1 MTTDWSA
8 SGRQHKRVD
17 LALEDVSGDGSFS
30 GYASLFGAVDL
41 GRDVIEP
48 GAFAASLK
56 RRGASDVRMLY
67 QHDPDQ
73 PIGRWLS
80 IREDARGLHV
90 EGKLALGVARAR
102 EVHELMK
109 SGALDGLSI
118 GFQTLRARTE
128 AKAGVRRIL
137 SADLWEISVVTFP
150 MQPGARVTAVKAL
163 GQGTA
168 TLTRRELERRLTRDA
183 GLNRRQARG
192 LMAQGFGA
200 LSDRQDAAPE
210 DLRRLEERMR
220 SLTGALSRDFRPTQ
234 ANLLKGR
241 PMTTQ
246 AQNSRTTTAGTKTA
260 RAPETK
266 SVDADV
272 SAAFEDFMSAFEH
285 YKHSNDE
292 RLAEIERRGSAD
304 VVTEEKMARIDTALD
319 EQKRALDALAV
330 KRARPDLGRSGG
342 AAPSP
347 VRQAFDAYVRRGDEA
362 GLRQAEVKAMSAGS
376 DADGGY
382 LVPDELDTEIGRR
395 LSELSPIRSIAT
407 VRQVSGAVL
416 KKPFALDG
424 MATGWV
430 GETDAR
436 PQTNAPQ
443 LAELQ
448 FPTMELYAMPA
459 ATASLIE
466 DGALDIE
473 GWIAAEVEAA
483 FAEQEGA
490 AFVTGDGVNKPRGFL
505 DYPSVADDSW
515 SWGNLGHIA
524 TGSAGA
530 FGADPSDRLVELIY
544 ALKAGHRQNGRFVMN
559 RKTQSQIRKFK
570 DADGN
575 YLWVPPAGVGQA
587 ASLMGFPVVEAE
599 DMPDVA
605 ANALAIAFGDF
616 RRGYLVVDRTGV
628 RILRDPYSAK
638 PYVLFYTTKR
648 VGGGVQNFEAIKLL
662 KFAA

>member
-1 MTTDWSA
+1 MTSDWSA

-80 IREDARGLHV
+80 IREDSRGLHV

-118 GFQTLRARTE
+118 GFQTLRARSE

-150 MQPGARVTAVKAL
+150 MQPGARVTAVKAAP
-163 GQGTA
+163 GAVTSP
-168 TLTRRELERRLTRDA
+168 TRRELERRLTRDA
-183 GLNRRQARG
+183 GLTRRQARG
-192 LMAQGFGA
+192 LIAQGYGA

-210 DLRRLEERMR
+210 DLKRLEKRMR
-220 SLTGALSRDFRPTQ
+220 SLTGALSRTSGLTDP
-234 ANLLKGR
+234 NLLKGR
-241 PMTTQ
+241 PMNTQ
-246 AQNSRTTTAGTKTA
+246 ITKA

-285 YKHSNDE
+285 YKQSNDE
-292 RLAEIERRGSAD
+292 RLAEIERRGGAD
-304 VVTEEKMARIDTALD
+304 VITEEKMARIDTALD

-330 KRARPDLGRSGG
+330 KRARPDLGRGG
-342 AAPSP
+342 GSAPSP

-362 GLRQAEVKAMSAGS
+362 GLRQGELKAMSAGS
-376 DADGGY
+376 DPDGGY
-382 LVPDELDTEIGRR
+382 LVPDELDSEIGRR

-490 AFVTGDGVNKPRGFL
+490 AFVSGDGANKPRGFL

-515 SWGNLGHIA
+515 SWGNLGHIV

-575 YLWVPPAGVGQA
+575 YLWTPPAGAGQQA
-587 ASLMGFPVVEAE
+587 ALMGFPVVEAE
-599 DMPDVA
+599 DMPDIA
-605 ANALAIAFGDF
+605 ANSASIAFGDF

-662 KFAA
+662 RFAA

>member
-1 MTTDWSA
+1 MTPDWSA

-80 IREDARGLHV
+80 IREDAHGLHV
-90 EGKLALGVARAR
+90 EGKLSLGVARAR

-118 GFQTLRARTE
+118 GFQTLRARSE

-150 MQPGARVTAVKAL
+150 MQPGARVTAVKAAA
-163 GQGTA
+163 GA
-168 TLTRRELERRLTRDA
+168 VPALTVRELERRLTRDA
-183 GLNRRQARG
+183 GLTRRQARG
-192 LMAQGFGA
+192 LIARGHGG
-200 LSDRQDAAPE
+200 LSDRQDAGPE
-210 DLRRLEERMR
+210 DLKRLERKLR
-220 SLTGALSRDFRPTQ
+220 ALTGALSGSAPSTHFKP
-234 ANLLKGR
+234 LKGQT
-241 PMTTQ
+241 MTTQ
-246 AQNSRTTTAGTKTA
+246 TLSASRKTA

-266 SVDADV
+266 SLDADI

-285 YKHSNDE
+285 YKQSNDE
-292 RLAEIERRGSAD
+292 RLGEIERRGSAD
-304 VVTEEKMARIDTALD
+304 VLTREKMARIDTALD

-330 KRARPDLGRSGG
+330 KRARPDLGCGNGG
-342 AAPSP
+342 APSP

-362 GLRQAEVKAMSAGS
+362 GLRQAELKAMSTGS
-376 DADGGY
+376 DPDGGY

-416 KKPFALDG
+416 KKPFALNG

-436 PQTNAPQ
+436 PQTATPQ

-466 DGALDIE
+466 DSAVDIE
-473 GWIAAEVEAA
+473 GWIASEVEAA

-490 AFVTGDGVNKPRGFL
+490 AFVAGDGVNKPRGFL
-505 DYPSVADDSW
+505 DYPSIADDAW
-515 SWGNLGHIA
+515 SWGNLGFIA
-524 TGSAGA
+524 TGAAGA
-530 FGADPSDRLVELIY
+530 FGANPSDRLIELIY

-559 RKTQSQIRKFK
+559 RKTQAQIRKFK

-575 YLWVPPAGVGQA
+575 YLWMPPAGAGQA

-599 DMPDVA
+599 DMPDIA
-605 ANALAIAFGDF
+605 ANALALAFGDF

>member
-8 SGRQHKRVD
+8 SGRQRKRVD

-56 RRGASDVRMLY
+56 RRGAGDVRMLY

-80 IREDARGLHV
+80 IREDERGLHV

-118 GFQTLRARTE
+118 GFQTLRARNE

-150 MQPGARVTAVKAL
+150 MQPGARVTVVKAAS
-163 GQGTA
+163 GMKAQPTE
-168 TLTRRELERRLTRDA
+168 RELERRLTRDA
-183 GLNRRQARG
+183 GLTRRQARG
-192 LMAQGFGA
+192 LIARGYGA
-200 LSDRQDAAPE
+200 LSDRRDAGPE
-210 DLRRLEERMR
+210 DLKRMERRLRA
-220 SLTGALSRDFRPTQ
+220 LTAALAHSASPDTPDH
-234 ANLLKGR
+234 LKGHS
-241 PMTTQ
+241 MTP
-246 AQNSRTTTAGTKTA
+246 NMRNG

-285 YKHSNDE
+285 YRQSNDE
-292 RLAEIERRGSAD
+292 RLAEIERRGGTD
-304 VVTEEKMARIDTALD
+304 VITEEKMARIDLALD
-319 EQKRALDALAV
+319 EQKRTLDALLV
-330 KRARPDLGRSGG
+330 KRARPDLGRG
-342 AAPSP
+342 AAQPSA

-362 GLRQAEVKAMSAGS
+362 GLRQSELKAMSAGS
-376 DADGGY
+376 DPDGGY
-382 LVPDELDTEIGRR
+382 LVPDELDSEIGRR

-416 KKPFALDG
+416 KKPFALNG

-430 GETDAR
+430 GETDDR
-436 PQTNAPQ
+436 PQTAAPQ

-466 DGALDIE
+466 DSAVDIE
-473 GWIAAEVEAA
+473 GWIASEVEAA

-490 AFVTGDGVNKPRGFL
+490 AFVDGDGVNKPRGFL
-505 DYPSVADDSW
+505 DYPSVADDTW
-515 SWGNLGHIA
+515 SWGNLGFVA
-524 TGSAGA
+524 TGAAGA
-530 FGADPSDRLVELIY
+530 FGTDPSDRLVELIY

-575 YLWVPPAGVGQA
+575 YLWMPPAGAGQA

-605 ANALAIAFGDF
+605 ANALALAFGDF

-648 VGGGVQNFEAIKLL
+648 VGGGVRRKNRWHIRN
-662 KFAA
+662 

>member
-1 MTTDWSA
+1 MTPDWSA

-56 RRGASDVRMLY
+56 RRGAGDVRMLY

-90 EGKLALGVARAR
+90 EGKLSLGVARAR

-118 GFQTLRARTE
+118 GFQTLRARNE

-150 MQPGARVTAVKAL
+150 MQPGARVTAVKAASGL
-163 GQGTA
+163 TA
-168 TLTRRELERRLTRDA
+168 PPTVRELERRLTRDA
-183 GLNRRQARG
+183 GLTRRQARG
-192 LMAQGFGA
+192 LIARGFGA
-200 LSDRQDAAPE
+200 LSDRQDAGPE
-210 DLRRLEERMR
+210 DLKRLERQLRRLTATLGR
-220 SLTGALSRDFRPTQ
+220 STPSTDNT
-234 ANLLKGR
+234 LLKGR
-241 PMTTQ
+241 PMTFQTR
-246 AQNSRTTTAGTKTA
+246 AP

-266 SVDADV
+266 SIDADV

-285 YKHSNDE
+285 YRQSNDE
-292 RLAEIERRGSAD
+292 RLSEIERRGGAD
-304 VVTEEKMARIDTALD
+304 VITEEKMARIDTALD

-330 KRARPDLGRSGG
+330 KRARPDLGRG
-342 AAPSP
+342 AAQPSA

-362 GLRQAEVKAMSAGS
+362 ALRQTELKAMSAGS

-416 KKPFALDG
+416 KKPFALNG

-436 PQTNAPQ
+436 PQTNTPQ

-466 DGALDIE
+466 DSAVDIE
-473 GWIAAEVEAA
+473 GWIASEVEAA

-515 SWGNLGHIA
+515 SWGNLGFVA
-524 TGSAGA
+524 TGAAGA

-559 RKTQSQIRKFK
+559 RKTQAQIRKFK

-575 YLWVPPAGVGQA
+575 YLWMPPAGAGQA

-605 ANALAIAFGDF
+605 ANALALAFGDF